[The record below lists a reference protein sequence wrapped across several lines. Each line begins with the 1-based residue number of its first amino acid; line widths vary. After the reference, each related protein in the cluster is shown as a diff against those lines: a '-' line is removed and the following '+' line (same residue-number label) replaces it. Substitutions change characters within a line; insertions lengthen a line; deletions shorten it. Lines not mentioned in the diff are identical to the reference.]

1 MAPAERRRRM
11 NAAQLRG
18 LGQALALD
26 HRPGVIE
33 PFLLLAQMRHRR
45 LGQRIEGAPT
55 ALAAKP
61 QKSVRAAPTDD
72 LASRAMR
79 TALSRDAL
87 VTGRSQR
94 VLLAATLAGLLRRTS
109 PLGPDRARLLKR
121 RDRLRALPLVH
132 PRNRRQPSR
141 KILSLHRI
149 APSIRPTLNKPTAN
163 AIRAKKFSWYLSSR
177 RLRGGVRELP
187 AELPLPHS
195 NRFGQT
201 GVLIVAALSPGEGKR
216 QLAEREVE
224 SYLIA
229 FGFGIEQPY
238 GVIERRQVHSRSI
251 DPCFIGGDRR
261 RDLIPFAAQG

>member
-1 MAPAERRRRM
+1 MSPAERRRRM
-11 NAAQLRG
+11 DAAQLRG

-109 PLGPDRARLLKR
+109 LGPDCARLLKR

-141 KILSLHRI
+141 KFLSLHRI

-163 AIRAKKFSWYLSSR
+163 AIRARGFNR
-177 RLRGGVRELP
+177 RMRNV
-187 AELPLPHS
+187 
-195 NRFGQT
+195 
-201 GVLIVAALSPGEGKR
+201 
-216 QLAEREVE
+216 
-224 SYLIA
+224 
-229 FGFGIEQPY
+229 
-238 GVIERRQVHSRSI
+238 
-251 DPCFIGGDRR
+251 
-261 RDLIPFAAQG
+261 

>member
-1 MAPAERRRRM
+1 MSPAERRRRM

-94 VLLAATLAGLLRRTS
+94 VLLAATLAGPLRRTS
-109 PLGPDRARLLKR
+109 PLRPARARP
-121 RDRLRALPLVH
+121 RASPK
-132 PRNRRQPSR
+132 PPPAKPQNPQPS
-141 KILSLHRI
+141 
-149 APSIRPTLNKPTAN
+149 
-163 AIRAKKFSWYLSSR
+163 
-177 RLRGGVRELP
+177 
-187 AELPLPHS
+187 S
-195 NRFGQT
+195 NRSLDPTHLKQT
-201 GVLIVAALSPGEGKR
+201 
-216 QLAEREVE
+216 
-224 SYLIA
+224 
-229 FGFGIEQPY
+229 
-238 GVIERRQVHSRSI
+238 HS
-251 DPCFIGGDRR
+251 
-261 RDLIPFAAQG
+261 

>member
-163 AIRAKKFSWYLSSR
+163 AIRAAFSFQNPEFVLKLFLLVGLASLWSKRVARVAKEGAVETSVQPETTR
-177 RLRGGVRELP
+177 R
-187 AELPLPHS
+187 
-195 NRFGQT
+195 NF
-201 GVLIVAALSPGEGKR
+201 
-216 QLAEREVE
+216 
-224 SYLIA
+224 
-229 FGFGIEQPY
+229 
-238 GVIERRQVHSRSI
+238 
-251 DPCFIGGDRR
+251 FI
-261 RDLIPFAAQG
+261 

>member
-87 VTGRSQR
+87 VPGRSQR

-163 AIRAKKFSWYLSSR
+163 AIRARLPKALRPR
-177 RLRGGVRELP
+177 RGATGRVRSAP
-187 AELPLPHS
+187 IQP
-195 NRFGQT
+195 
-201 GVLIVAALSPGEGKR
+201 
-216 QLAEREVE
+216 ERVPDK
-224 SYLIA
+224 
-229 FGFGIEQPY
+229 G
-238 GVIERRQVHSRSI
+238 RKNSI
-251 DPCFIGGDRR
+251 
-261 RDLIPFAAQG
+261 

>member
-1 MAPAERRRRM
+1 MSPAERRRRM

-55 ALAAKP
+55 TLAAKP

-109 PLGPDRARLLKR
+109 PLGPDRARLPKR

-132 PRNRRQPSR
+132 PPNRRQPSR

-163 AIRAKKFSWYLSSR
+163 AIRATQFLLKGQNSCYTSIHSPDRGRGSR
-177 RLRGGVRELP
+177 GARGERGMHDCDLR
-187 AELPLPHS
+187 
-195 NRFGQT
+195 
-201 GVLIVAALSPGEGKR
+201 
-216 QLAEREVE
+216 
-224 SYLIA
+224 
-229 FGFGIEQPY
+229 
-238 GVIERRQVHSRSI
+238 RSAR
-251 DPCFIGGDRR
+251 GRR
-261 RDLIPFAAQG
+261 RGARFFLFESAITH

>member
-1 MAPAERRRRM
+1 RM

-45 LGQRIEGAPT
+45 LCQRIEGAPT

-109 PLGPDRARLLKR
+109 LLGPDRARLLKR

-163 AIRAKKFSWYLSSR
+163 AIRADIFFTRSR
-177 RLRGGVRELP
+177 IHASFHKSPKPGHAPRETPGATRELRRIF
-187 AELPLPHS
+187 L
-195 NRFGQT
+195 
-201 GVLIVAALSPGEGKR
+201 
-216 QLAEREVE
+216 
-224 SYLIA
+224 
-229 FGFGIEQPY
+229 FGFA
-238 GVIERRQVHSRSI
+238 VTH
-251 DPCFIGGDRR
+251 
-261 RDLIPFAAQG
+261 

>member
-163 AIRAKKFSWYLSSR
+163 AIRAHNFFTGIR
-177 RLRGGVRELP
+177 NH
-187 AELPLPHS
+187 AID
-195 NRFGQT
+195 RFGRRS
-201 GVLIVAALSPGEGKR
+201 I
-216 QLAEREVE
+216 
-224 SYLIA
+224 
-229 FGFGIEQPY
+229 
-238 GVIERRQVHSRSI
+238 GVILGRPRKGKSKAGNLRETPSHSS
-251 DPCFIGGDRR
+251 FGDGRKF
-261 RDLIPFAAQG
+261 LFELAVTH

>member
-1 MAPAERRRRM
+1 MSPAERRRRM

-33 PFLLLAQMRHRR
+33 PFLLLVQMRHRR

-109 PLGPDRARLLKR
+109 ALGPDRARLLKR

-141 KILSLHRI
+141 KILTLHRI
-149 APSIRPTLNKPTAN
+149 APAIRPTLNKPTAN
-163 AIRAKKFSWYLSSR
+163 AIRAINEYKGRFRPPFLFQPPAASSTAP
-177 RLRGGVRELP
+177 V
-187 AELPLPHS
+187 
-195 NRFGQT
+195 T
-201 GVLIVAALSPGEGKR
+201 GDWQIIKARVVSR
-216 QLAEREVE
+216 
-224 SYLIA
+224 
-229 FGFGIEQPY
+229 
-238 GVIERRQVHSRSI
+238 VI
-251 DPCFIGGDRR
+251 
-261 RDLIPFAAQG
+261 

>member
-1 MAPAERRRRM
+1 MSPAERRRRM
-11 NAAQLRG
+11 NAAQRRG

-45 LGQRIEGAPT
+45 PGQRIEGAPT

-87 VTGRSQR
+87 DAGRSQR
-94 VLLAATLAGLLRRTS
+94 VLLAAMLALLLRRSS

-149 APSIRPTLNKPTAN
+149 APSIRPSLTKSTGI
-163 AIRAKKFSWYLSSR
+163 AISAKLFYRPPRR
-177 RLRGGVRELP
+177 RLRKSRSMRNLD
-187 AELPLPHS
+187 
-195 NRFGQT
+195 
-201 GVLIVAALSPGEGKR
+201 
-216 QLAEREVE
+216 REVRQGWE
-224 SYLIA
+224 AGEAAPIIIRLARLGRHHGDNCSEVSRPQPPQVQIGELIA
-229 FGFGIEQPY
+229 
-238 GVIERRQVHSRSI
+238 
-251 DPCFIGGDRR
+251 
-261 RDLIPFAAQG
+261 LPFDSVA

>member
-1 MAPAERRRRM
+1 RSDHRPLKDSRTKVSSASTIPLKLRGLWTAARAQKPMSPAERRRRM

-94 VLLAATLAGLLRRTS
+94 VLLAATLAGLLRST
-109 PLGPDRARLLKR
+109 PPPGPDRARLLKR

-163 AIRAKKFSWYLSSR
+163 AIRAHNFFRNNSSGITALAAPQGA
-177 RLRGGVRELP
+177 RLRRP
-187 AELPLPHS
+187 RS
-195 NRFGQT
+195 RT
-201 GVLIVAALSPGEGKR
+201 
-216 QLAEREVE
+216 
-224 SYLIA
+224 IA
-229 FGFGIEQPY
+229 VSAGRKKTQ
-238 GVIERRQVHSRSI
+238 
-251 DPCFIGGDRR
+251 
-261 RDLIPFAAQG
+261 

>member
-1 MAPAERRRRM
+1 MSPAERRRRM
-11 NAAQLRG
+11 NAAQRRG

-45 LGQRIEGAPT
+45 PGQRIEGAPT

-87 VTGRSQR
+87 DAGRSQH
-94 VLLAATLAGLLRRTS
+94 VLLAAMLALLLRRSS
-109 PLGPDRARLLKR
+109 PGPDRARLLKR

-163 AIRAKKFSWYLSSR
+163 AIRAN
-177 RLRGGVRELP
+177 RELC
-187 AELPLPHS
+187 
-195 NRFGQT
+195 
-201 GVLIVAALSPGEGKR
+201 I
-216 QLAEREVE
+216 RE
-224 SYLIA
+224 
-229 FGFGIEQPY
+229 
-238 GVIERRQVHSRSI
+238 
-251 DPCFIGGDRR
+251 
-261 RDLIPFAAQG
+261 